1 MYCLRD
7 GAGGGSGKKK
17 PSVQLMGCGSILRE
31 VLAAAELLE
40 KDFGVAATVWST
52 PSFTELQ
59 RQGTDTARWN
69 MLHPAEQPR
78 QSYVAECLSSR
89 VGPVVA
95 ASDYV
100 QMFANQIRPF
110 VDRRYVALGTDGYG
124 RSDTR
129 KNLRRFF
136 EVDRH
141 YVAVAAINALADEG
155 DVPRSKVADAIK
167 KYGVDADKPNPL
179 TV

>member
-1 MYCLRD
+1 
-7 GAGGGSGKKK
+7 
-17 PSVQLMGCGSILRE
+17 MGCGSILRE

-40 KDFGVAATVWST
+40 EDFGVAASVWST

-69 MLHPAEQPR
+69 MLHPEDKPR
-78 QSYVAECLSSR
+78 QSYVAQCLEKHP
-89 VGPVVA
+89 GPVVA
-95 ASDYV
+95 ATDYV
-100 QMFANQIRPF
+100 KMFADQIRPF
-110 VDRRYVALGTDGYG
+110 VDRRYVVLGTDGFG

-141 YVAVAAINALADEG
+141 YVTVAALSALADDGE
-155 DVPRSKVADAIK
+155 VPRTRVREAIE
-167 KYGVDADKPNPL
+167 KYGVDPGKPNPL